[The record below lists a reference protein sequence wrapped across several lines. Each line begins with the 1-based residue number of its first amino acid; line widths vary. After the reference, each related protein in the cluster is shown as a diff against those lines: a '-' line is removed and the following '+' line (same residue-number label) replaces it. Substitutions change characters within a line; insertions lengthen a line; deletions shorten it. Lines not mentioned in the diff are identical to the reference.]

1 MSGEEI
7 KTISRQY
14 VEEVQS
20 GHDLDA
26 MEKFISPDIVDHRGS
41 PGTTQGIERSKQFF
55 AGLFHAFPGLHAE
68 IHEQIADD
76 DKVWTYKTMHGTHL
90 GDLFGIAPTGKS
102 ISYDVIDI
110 VRIRNGKITDHWAV
124 SDQMGMR
131 RQLGLVE

>member
-1 MSGEEI
+1 MSAEENKAI
-7 KTISRQY
+7 ARRY

-26 MEKFISPDIVDHRGS
+26 MERYISQDIVDHTGPPGS
-41 PGTTQGIERSKQFF
+41 VPGIERSKQFF
-55 AGLFHAFPGLHAE
+55 AGLFRAFPDLRAE

-90 GDLFGIAPTGKS
+90 GDFFGTAPTGKS

-110 VRIRNGKITDHWAV
+110 VRIRDGKITDHWAV
-124 SDQMGMR
+124 SDQLGMR